1 MRLTELLRLVWLNIN
16 QNKFKTVMTSIG
28 IIVGAA
34 TIVMVF
40 AIGRGGKMDVAEQ
53 FASLNAGS
61 IDITYDYEGEET
73 SAGGSGSF
81 SFSDIGSSFMSNI
94 SNMFSLGG
102 GGGRGGSS
110 DGTSDSGSGMTGGA
124 SMDAGM
130 AMAGGGMT
138 MGGGASS
145 DDSSDSSSSGRGDRG
160 NFSDSDMSDM
170 AEAFASGDMDMSDL
184 QSMLSGGMQ
193 EGASDEGD
201 NGVAAEDGSGE
212 AAEDASDGSGDANS
226 ADASGESDGK
236 SANGSSEGD
245 RDAAGASD
253 EGEGNSA
260 GASGEDGEAT
270 VSDEEMTGQDAE
282 GSSEAETEAAA
293 AAAEEETEDESD
305 LTDERLNQE
314 NIILTIDDVEDIETF
329 VTDID
334 DATISYTSRTS
345 VEGGDLTEAETY
357 TVAGV
362 YYSYYTVS
370 NLSMAEG
377 EFITDDESDSQA
389 RVCVLGSTVAKDLF
403 GSAADAYGET
413 LYLDDRAYE
422 VVGVLSSSS
431 TVSGNITPDESIFVP
446 YETGIK
452 YITGTDISPVIT
464 VICNDVDLVDSVKED
479 VETVLEENYSTAEFT
494 FSDAS
499 SKLEAAESS
508 NEILTVL
515 LSAMAVIV
523 FIVGG
528 IGIMNVLFVSV
539 KERTGEIGILK
550 SLGASRGTIL
560 FEFLFESAAISLIGG
575 VLGVGASFLVTPLVE
590 YNGVRVEANATAW
603 GAALAFSILTGTIF
617 GFYPAWKASKLVP
630 VEALN
635 SD

>member
-1 MRLTELLRLVWLNIN
+1 MRLSELLRLVWLNIN

-34 TIVMVF
+34 TIVMVI

-73 SAGGSGSF
+73 TAGGSGTF
-81 SFSDIGSSFMSNI
+81 SISDLGSSLMGGVSSFF
-94 SNMFSLGG
+94 NMGG
-102 GGGRGGSS
+102 GDSSSSRGDRNSS
-110 DGTSDSGSGMTGGA
+110 NASDSGSDA
-124 SMDAGM
+124 SSF
-130 AMAGGGMT
+130 GGMT
-138 MGGGASS
+138 MGGDSAS
-145 DDSSDSSSSGRGDRG
+145 DGDSSSGGGRNMGSDSSSDGASGGRSEMGGMGD
-160 NFSDSDMSDM
+160 FSDSDLSDI
-170 AEAFASGDMDMSDL
+170 AEAFSNGDMDMSDIA
-184 QSMLSGGMQ
+184 SMFS
-193 EGASDEGD
+193 
-201 NGVAAEDGSGE
+201 ED
-212 AAEDASDGSGDANS
+212 DTVS
-226 ADASGESDGK
+226 ADREEA
-236 SANGSSEGD
+236 
-245 RDAAGASD
+245 
-253 EGEGNSA
+253 
-260 GASGEDGEAT
+260 GEDGADRAD
-270 VSDEEMTGQDAE
+270 SGE
-282 GSSEAETEAAA
+282 GMSSENGEAEADGTEDVSEEDDMTEAAA
-293 AAAEEETEDESD
+293 AVSADEEEETESETD
-305 LTDERLNQE
+305 LTDSRLNQE

-329 VTDID
+329 VTELDG
-334 DATISYTSRTS
+334 ATISYTSRTS
-345 VEGGDLTEAETY
+345 VEGGDLTSAETY

-377 EFITDDESDSQA
+377 EFITDEESNSTA
-389 RVCVLGSTVAKDLF
+389 RVCVLGSTVAKELF
-403 GSAADAYGET
+403 GSAEEAYGET

-422 VVGVLSSSS
+422 VVGVLDSSS
-431 TVSGNITPDESIFVP
+431 TVSANITPDESIFIP

-464 VICNDVDLVDSVKED
+464 VICNDVDLVDSVKEK

-508 NEILTVL
+508 NEILTML

-539 KERTGEIGILK
+539 KERTEEIGILK
-550 SLGASRGTIL
+550 SLGASRSNIL
-560 FEFLFESAAISLIGG
+560 FEFLFESAAISMIGG
-575 VLGVGASFLVTPLVE
+575 ILGVGASFLVTPLVE
-590 YNGVRVEANATAW
+590 YNGIRVEANVNAW
-603 GAALAFSILTGTIF
+603 AAALAFSILTGTIF

>member
-1 MRLTELLRLVWLNIN
+1 MRISELLRLVWLNIN

-34 TIVMVF
+34 TIVMVI

-61 IDITYDYEGEET
+61 IDVTYDYAGEET
-73 SAGGSGSF
+73 TTSGSDSF
-81 SFSDIGSSFMSNI
+81 SISDIGSSIMSGFGNL
-94 SNMFSLGG
+94 F
-102 GGGRGGSS
+102 GGSS
-110 DGTSDSGSGMTGGA
+110 DSSGSRGDR
-124 SMDAGM
+124 S
-130 AMAGGGMT
+130 
-138 MGGGASS
+138 
-145 DDSSDSSSSGRGDRG
+145 SSDSSSGSDSSSAGGMSMGGGMMMMGGATSDSSDDRASAMMGGG
-160 NFSDSDMSDM
+160 NFSDFSDSDLSDM
-170 AEAFASGDMDMSDL
+170 AEAFASGEMDMSDI
-184 QSMLSGGMQ
+184 QSMFSG
-193 EGASDEGD
+193 EGPDAD
-201 NGVAAEDGSGE
+201 AAE
-212 AAEDASDGSGDANS
+212 
-226 ADASGESDGK
+226 
-236 SANGSSEGD
+236 
-245 RDAAGASD
+245 
-253 EGEGNSA
+253 
-260 GASGEDGEAT
+260 EDGEA
-270 VSDEEMTGQDAE
+270 SDEAGDGSDGAADAQGGEESAGDGAGDAE
-282 GSSEAETEAAA
+282 GAAVSGDGEDGGLADAEAESGSADTEETETETEAAA
-293 AAAEEETEDESD
+293 AAEEEEEESETD

-314 NIILTIDDVEDIETF
+314 NIILTVDDLEDIETF

-334 DATISYTSRTS
+334 GATISYTSRTS
-345 VEGGDLTEAETY
+345 VEGGDLTSAQTY

-377 EFITDDESDSQA
+377 EFISDDDSDSKA
-389 RVCVLGSTVAKDLF
+389 RVCVLGSTVAKTLF

-413 LYLDDRAYE
+413 IYLNDRAYE
-422 VVGVLSSSS
+422 IIGVLASSS
-431 TVSGNITPDESIFVP
+431 TVSASITPDESIFVP

-464 VICNDVDLVDSVKED
+464 VICNDVDLVDSVKEA
-479 VETVLEENYSTAEFT
+479 VETVLEENYSMAEFT

-508 NEILTVL
+508 NEILTML

-550 SLGASRGTIL
+550 SLGASRSNIL

-575 VLGVGASFLVTPLVE
+575 ILGVGASFLVTPLVE
-590 YNGVRVEANATAW
+590 YNGIRVEADASAW
-603 GAALAFSILTGTIF
+603 AAALAFSILTGTIF
-617 GFYPAWKASKLVP
+617 GFYPAWQASKLVP

-635 SD
+635 SE

>member
-1 MRLTELLRLVWLNIN
+1 MRITELLRLVWLNIN

-34 TIVMVF
+34 TIVMVI
-40 AIGRGGKMDVAEQ
+40 AIGRGGQMDVAEQ

-61 IDITYDYEGEET
+61 IDITYEYEGEET
-73 SAGGSGSF
+73 STGGSGSF
-81 SFSDIGSSFMSNI
+81 SFSDIGSSLMSNI
-94 SNMFSLGG
+94 SNMFSFGNS
-102 GGGRGGSS
+102 GGRGGSS
-110 DGTSDSGSGMTGGA
+110 DSSSDSGGGTAGGA

-138 MGGGASS
+138 MGQDSSS

-160 NFSDSDMSDM
+160 NFSDSDMSAM
-170 AEAFASGDMDMSDL
+170 AEAFASGDVDMSDL
-184 QSMLSGGMQ
+184 ESMMSGGMPD
-193 EGASDEGD
+193 GASDGGENGGTEEGD
-201 NGVAAEDGSGE
+201 SGGANQE
-212 AAEDASDGSGDANS
+212 ASDGSGGGESS
-226 ADASGESDGK
+226 ADASGDNDGD
-236 SANGSSEGD
+236 SANG
-245 RDAAGASD
+245 
-253 EGEGNSA
+253 
-260 GASGEDGEAT
+260 SGEDGEAAA
-270 VSDEEMTGQDAE
+270 SDEEMTGEEAE
-282 GSSEAETEAAA
+282 SASEAETEAAA
-293 AAAEEETEDESD
+293 AAAEEETEEESD
-305 LTDERLNQE
+305 LTDDRLNQE
-314 NIILTIDDVEDIETF
+314 NIILTIDDVEDIQTF

-389 RVCVLGSTVAKDLF
+389 RVCVLGSTVAKELF
-403 GSAADAYGET
+403 GSAADAYGES

-422 VVGVLSSSS
+422 IVGVLSSSS

-464 VICNDVDLVDSVKED
+464 VICNDVNLVDSVKED

-508 NEILTVL
+508 NEILTML

-550 SLGASRGTIL
+550 SLGASRSNIL

-575 VLGVGASFLVTPLVE
+575 ILGVGASFLVTPIVE
-590 YNGVRVEANATAW
+590 YNGVRVEANVTAW

-617 GFYPAWKASKLVP
+617 GFYPAWQASKLVP

>member
-1 MRLTELLRLVWLNIN
+1 MRLSELLRLAWLNIN

-34 TIVMVF
+34 TIVMVI

-73 SAGGSGSF
+73 TTSGSGSF
-81 SFSDIGSSFMSNI
+81 SISDLGSSLMSNV
-94 SNMFSLGG
+94 SSFFNMGG
-102 GGGRGGSS
+102 GGDSSGSRGDRSS
-110 DGTSDSGSGMTGGA
+110 SDSGSNTP
-124 SMDAGM
+124 S
-130 AMAGGGMT
+130 GGGMT
-138 MGGGASS
+138 MGGGSDSDSDSSSGGGRSMGNDASS
-145 DDSSDSSSSGRGDRG
+145 DDASGGRSNMGGMSD
-160 NFSDSDMSDM
+160 FSDSDLSDI
-170 AEAFASGDMDMSDL
+170 ADAFSNGDMDMSDIA
-184 QSMLSGGMQ
+184 SMFSGDAASTDGENAEGGGNDNAGAADSGENTGSADGDNE
-193 EGASDEGD
+193 EGAEGTESDSE
-201 NGVAAEDGSGE
+201 
-212 AAEDASDGSGDANS
+212 EDAS
-226 ADASGESDGK
+226 E
-236 SANGSSEGD
+236 
-245 RDAAGASD
+245 
-253 EGEGNSA
+253 
-260 GASGEDGEAT
+260 
-270 VSDEEMTGQDAE
+270 
-282 GSSEAETEAAA
+282 EAAA
-293 AAAEEETEDESD
+293 VSADEEEETETD
-305 LTDERLNQE
+305 LTDSRLNQE

-329 VTDID
+329 VTELDG
-334 DATISYTSRTS
+334 ATISYTSRTS
-345 VEGGDLTEAETY
+345 VEGGDLTSAETY

-377 EFITDDESDSQA
+377 EFITDEESDSSA
-389 RVCVLGSTVAKDLF
+389 RVCVLGSTVAKELF
-403 GSAADAYGET
+403 GSAEEAYGET

-422 VVGVLSSSS
+422 VVGVLASSS
-431 TVSGNITPDESIFVP
+431 TVSANITPDESIFVP

-464 VICNDVDLVDSVKED
+464 VICNDVDLVDSVKEK
-479 VETVLEENYSTAEFT
+479 VETVLEETYSTAEFT

-508 NEILTVL
+508 NEILTML

-539 KERTGEIGILK
+539 KERTEEIGILK
-550 SLGASRGTIL
+550 SLGASRSNIL
-560 FEFLFESAAISLIGG
+560 FEFLFESAAISMIGG
-575 VLGVGASFLVTPLVE
+575 ILGVGASFLVTPLVE
-590 YNGVRVEANATAW
+590 YNGIRVEANVNAW
-603 GAALAFSILTGTIF
+603 AAALAFSILTGTIF

>member
-1 MRLTELLRLVWLNIN
+1 MRLSELLRLVWLNIN

-34 TIVMVF
+34 TIVMVI

-73 SAGGSGSF
+73 TTSASGSF
-81 SFSDIGSSFMSNI
+81 SISDLGSSLMSNV
-94 SNMFSLGG
+94 SSFFNMGG
-102 GGGRGGSS
+102 GGDSSSSRGDRNSS
-110 DGTSDSGSGMTGGA
+110 DSSTSGNAA
-124 SMDAGM
+124 SNS
-130 AMAGGGMT
+130 GGMT
-138 MGGGASS
+138 MGGNSAP
-145 DDSSDSSSSGRGDRG
+145 DSDSSSGGGRNMGNDSSSDDASGGRSDMGGMSD
-160 NFSDSDMSDM
+160 FSDSDLSEI
-170 AEAFASGDMDMSDL
+170 AEAFSSGDMDMSDIA
-184 QSMLSGGMQ
+184 SMFSQ
-193 EGASDEGD
+193 
-201 NGVAAEDGSGE
+201 
-212 AAEDASDGSGDANS
+212 
-226 ADASGESDGK
+226 
-236 SANGSSEGD
+236 
-245 RDAAGASD
+245 DAAGDEAALADGENADEDGAEASD
-253 EGEGNSA
+253 SGEGMSSENR
-260 GASGEDGEAT
+260 E
-270 VSDEEMTGQDAE
+270 AE
-282 GSSEAETEAAA
+282 GDTDGTEDSSEEEALTEAAA
-293 AAAEEETEDESD
+293 AVSADDEEEMETETD
-305 LTDERLNQE
+305 LTDSRLNQE

-329 VTDID
+329 VTELDG
-334 DATISYTSRTS
+334 ATISYTSRTS
-345 VEGGDLTEAETY
+345 VEGGDLTSAETY

-370 NLSMAEG
+370 NLSMAAG
-377 EFITDDESDSQA
+377 EFITDDESDSTA
-389 RVCVLGSTVAKDLF
+389 RVCVLGSTVAKELF
-403 GSAADAYGET
+403 GSAEEAYGET

-422 VVGVLSSSS
+422 IVGVLASSS
-431 TVSGNITPDESIFVP
+431 TVSANITPDESIFIP

-464 VICNDVDLVDSVKED
+464 VICNDVDLVDTVKEK

-508 NEILTVL
+508 NEILTML

-539 KERTGEIGILK
+539 KERTEEIGILK
-550 SLGASRGTIL
+550 SLGASRSNIL
-560 FEFLFESAAISLIGG
+560 FEFLFESAAISMIGG
-575 VLGVGASFLVTPLVE
+575 ILGVGASFLVTPLVE
-590 YNGVRVEANATAW
+590 YNGIRVEANVNAW
-603 GAALAFSILTGTIF
+603 AAALAFSILTGTIF

>member
-1 MRLTELLRLVWLNIN
+1 MRITELLRLVWLNIN

-34 TIVMVF
+34 TIVMVI
-40 AIGRGGKMDVAEQ
+40 AIGRGGQMDVAEQ

-61 IDITYDYEGEET
+61 IDITYDHEGEET
-73 SAGGSGSF
+73 SVGGSGSF

-94 SNMFSLGG
+94 GSMFSLGG

-110 DGTSDSGSGMTGGA
+110 DSTSDSGSGTTGGA

-130 AMAGGGMT
+130 AMAGGMT
-138 MGGGASS
+138 MGQDSSS
-145 DDSSDSSSSGRGDRG
+145 DDSSDNSSSGRGDRG
-160 NFSDSDMSDM
+160 NFSDSDMSAM
-170 AEAFASGDMDMSDL
+170 AEAFASGDVDTSDL
-184 QSMLSGGMQ
+184 ESMFSGGMPG
-193 EGASDEGD
+193 GASDES
-201 NGVAAEDGSGE
+201 AEGNSGE
-212 AAEDASDGSGDANS
+212 EGS
-226 ADASGESDGK
+226 ADAFGGGDGDAVEGASGEERGDLEGGDSADGSDEGGG
-236 SANGSSEGD
+236 SANGSGED
-245 RDAAGASD
+245 D
-253 EGEGNSA
+253 E
-260 GASGEDGEAT
+260 ASG
-270 VSDEEMTGQDAE
+270 SDEEMTGE
-282 GSSEAETEAAA
+282 EPESVSEAETEAAA
-293 AAAEEETEDESD
+293 AAAEEETEEESD

-389 RVCVLGSTVAKDLF
+389 RVCVLGSTVAKELF
-403 GSAADAYGET
+403 GSAADACGET

-422 VVGVLSSSS
+422 IVGVLSSSS

-508 NEILTVL
+508 NEILTML

-550 SLGASRGTIL
+550 SLGASRSNIL

-575 VLGVGASFLVTPLVE
+575 VLGVGASFLVTPIVE
-590 YNGVRVEANATAW
+590 YNGVRVEANVTAW

-617 GFYPAWKASKLVP
+617 GFYPAWQASKLVP

>member
-1 MRLTELLRLVWLNIN
+1 MRLSELLRLVWLNIN

-34 TIVMVF
+34 TIVMVI

-73 SAGGSGSF
+73 TTSASGSF
-81 SFSDIGSSFMSNI
+81 SISDLGSSLMSNV
-94 SNMFSLGG
+94 SSFFNMGG
-102 GGGRGGSS
+102 GSDSASSRGDRNS
-110 DGTSDSGSGMTGGA
+110 SDSGSGMSSA
-124 SMDAGM
+124 
-130 AMAGGGMT
+130 GGMT
-138 MGGGASS
+138 MGGGSDSDSDSLPGGGRSMGNDTSS
-145 DDSSDSSSSGRGDRG
+145 DDASGGRSDMGGMSD
-160 NFSDSDMSDM
+160 FSDSDLSDI
-170 AEAFASGDMDMSDL
+170 ADAISNGDMDMSDIA
-184 QSMLSGGMQ
+184 SMFSGDVAGENTEGGGEDNADAADFGENTGSADGENEEGAEGTESDSE
-193 EGASDEGD
+193 EGASE
-201 NGVAAEDGSGE
+201 
-212 AAEDASDGSGDANS
+212 
-226 ADASGESDGK
+226 
-236 SANGSSEGD
+236 
-245 RDAAGASD
+245 
-253 EGEGNSA
+253 
-260 GASGEDGEAT
+260 
-270 VSDEEMTGQDAE
+270 
-282 GSSEAETEAAA
+282 EAAA
-293 AAAEEETEDESD
+293 ISADEEEETESETD
-305 LTDERLNQE
+305 LTDSRLNQE

-329 VTDID
+329 VTELDG
-334 DATISYTSRTS
+334 ATISYTSRTS
-345 VEGGDLTEAETY
+345 VEGDDLTSAETY

-377 EFITDDESDSQA
+377 EFITDEESDSST
-389 RVCVLGSTVAKDLF
+389 RVCVLGSTVAKELF
-403 GSAADAYGET
+403 GSAEEAYGET

-422 VVGVLSSSS
+422 VVGVLASSS
-431 TVSGNITPDESIFVP
+431 TVSANITPDESIFVP

-464 VICNDVDLVDSVKED
+464 VICNDVDLVDSVKEK

-508 NEILTVL
+508 NEILTML

-539 KERTGEIGILK
+539 KERTEEIGILK
-550 SLGASRGTIL
+550 SLGASRSNIL
-560 FEFLFESAAISLIGG
+560 FEFLFESATISLIGG
-575 VLGVGASFLVTPLVE
+575 ILGVGASFLVTPLVE
-590 YNGVRVEANATAW
+590 YNGIRVEANVNAW
-603 GAALAFSILTGTIF
+603 AAALAFSILTGTIF
-617 GFYPAWKASKLVP
+617 GFYPAWQASKLVP